1 MTYYRYEVVKKG
13 FNQAMRRHG
22 VILTFKNEI
31 ELTKSELTVS
41 FQTLITRIGGILG
54 VGRTLT
60 WLINKVFDCVLFSYH
75 KIRER
80 VNYLQSGSYP

>member
-1 MTYYRYEVVKKG
+1 M
-13 FNQAMRRHG
+13 NRHG

-31 ELTKSELTVS
+31 ELIKSELTVS

-60 WLINKVFDCVLFSYH
+60 LLINKVFDYVLFAYN

-80 VNYLQSGSYP
+80 VNYLQSGSYPKIVD

>member
-31 ELTKSELTVS
+31 ELIKSELTVS
-41 FQTLITRIGGILG
+41 LQTLITRVGGILG

-60 WLINKVFDCVLFSYH
+60 WIINKVFDCVLFAYN
-75 KIRER
+75 KIRES
-80 VNYLQSGSYP
+80 VKNN